1 MKAKHIF
8 VILLVLGLGAVM
20 TGCANLPTKQSN
32 LVDTTCSNS
41 DTNAIF
47 KSGDYKKKVD
57 NFLLIQDTSS
67 TMSEEWNNTFYYDS
81 SKLAISK
88 DLANCLN
95 NTLPDNFDVNAG
107 MRVFGVENG
116 LLYGMTKYKKEAL
129 SGAVNSL
136 GKTGGVSPLG
146 NAITNG
152 SNDLSSMS
160 GNAAVIIFSDGLS
173 NQGENPAGAASAM
186 KEMYGD
192 NVCIYTVHIGGDP
205 KGARTLQQ
213 VADAGKCGYATDLAT
228 VGKAQGMNNFV
239 ADVFLTKVAKKPA
252 PVMKKPAPQKPVM
265 KKPVEKVSMTLDFEF
280 DFDKDTVRPDQ
291 HDDAKKIAD
300 SMKKYPGAQVLL
312 EGHTDHTGTD
322 EYNMDL
328 SKRRADSVKRY
339 LVDNFNVDAARIST
353 VGYGKTRP
361 VASNSTAAGRQKNRR
376 VVANIE

>member
-1 MKAKHIF
+1 MKAKHLF
-8 VILLVLGLGAVM
+8 VCLLVLVLGAVM
-20 TGCANLPTKQSN
+20 TSCANIPTKQSN

-41 DTNAIF
+41 DTNAIL

-67 TMSEEWNNTFYYDS
+67 TMSEEWNNTFYYDA

-116 LLYGMTKYKKEAL
+116 LLYGMTKYNKEAL
-129 SGAVNSL
+129 GGAVNSL

-152 SNDLSSMS
+152 SNDLSGMS
-160 GNAAVIIFSDGLS
+160 GNAAVIIFSDGL
-173 NQGENPAGAASAM
+173 NTEGANPAGAASAM

-192 NVCIYTVHIGGDP
+192 KVCIYTVHIGGDP

-213 VADAGKCGYATDLAT
+213 IADAGKCGYATNLAT
-228 VGKAQGMNNFV
+228 IGKAQGMNNFV
-239 ADVFLTKVAKKPA
+239 ADVFLTKVEKK
-252 PVMKKPAPQKPVM
+252 PVMKKPVEKKSAPVM

-280 DFDKDTVRPDQ
+280 DFDKDVVRPNQ

-300 SMKKYPGAQVLL
+300 SMKKYPGAKVLL

-328 SKRRADSVKRY
+328 SKRRAESVKRY
-339 LVDNFNVDAARIST
+339 LVENFNVDAARIST
-353 VGYGKTRP
+353 VGYGKTKP
-361 VASNSTAAGRQKNRR
+361 VASNDTAAGRQKNRR